1 MITLNDSGISNKGCR
16 FLVGFFYV
24 SLFYYTEEFDNIEK
38 ESYLGSSAPP
48 HPVREPKT
56 LSVEVEANFIS
67 LYNCIIRLRKK
78 SNVEIHHYLK
88 WA

>member
-1 MITLNDSGISNKGCR
+1 MIVASATRVVG
-16 FLVGFFYV
+16 FLWFFYV

-56 LSVEVEANFIS
+56 LSVEVEANFIT
-67 LYNCIIRLRKK
+67 LYN
-78 SNVEIHHYLK
+78 
-88 WA
+88 